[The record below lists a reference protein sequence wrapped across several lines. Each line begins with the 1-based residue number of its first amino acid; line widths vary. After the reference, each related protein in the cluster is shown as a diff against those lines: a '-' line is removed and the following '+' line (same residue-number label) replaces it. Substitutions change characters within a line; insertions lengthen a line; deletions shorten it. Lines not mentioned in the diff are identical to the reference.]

1 MRYNT
6 QDCNCIH
13 ILCIAQAR
21 GYGDVKE
28 LNVTLPSRRFG
39 DENRQIV
46 TEILPREQ
54 PAISCC
60 DSVDSDAGRG
70 MGLGK
75 SIPEGRSVR
84 EGCSGLGTQTL
95 EGLWGSCVWAQG

>member
-1 MRYNT
+1 MGCNT

-39 DENRQIV
+39 DENRQV
-46 TEILPREQ
+46 VKEK
-54 PAISCC
+54 
-60 DSVDSDAGRG
+60 V
-70 MGLGK
+70 
-75 SIPEGRSVR
+75 
-84 EGCSGLGTQTL
+84 
-95 EGLWGSCVWAQG
+95 

>member
-1 MRYNT
+1 MFNKYMLTEWMRYNT

-46 TEILPREQ
+46 TE
-54 PAISCC
+54 
-60 DSVDSDAGRG
+60 
-70 MGLGK
+70 K
-75 SIPEGRSVR
+75 
-84 EGCSGLGTQTL
+84 
-95 EGLWGSCVWAQG
+95 VWEAHE